1 MNLEDGIKSV
11 LVSEEEIS
19 KKITEYGKILSEE
32 YKDKNPLFVGIL
44 KGSFIF
50 MSDIIRALTIPCE
63 IDFMAASSYY
73 NGTVSTGNVK
83 IKMDLSTD
91 VSGRDVVIAE
101 DIIDT
106 GNTLCAVKKLLMERG
121 AKSVKIITFLD
132 KPDRREADI
141 YADYTLFTIPNEFVV
156 GYGLDCAEKYR
167 NLRYVGI
174 YSGE

>member
-91 VSGRDVVIAE
+91 VSGRDVIIAE

-141 YADYTLFTIPNEFVV
+141 SADYTLFTIPNEFVV

>member
-50 MSDIIRALTIPCE
+50 MSDIVRALTIPCE

-141 YADYTLFTIPNEFVV
+141 SADYTLFTIPNEFVV

>member
-50 MSDIIRALTIPCE
+50 MSDIVRALTIPCE

-132 KPDRREADI
+132 KPDRREANI
-141 YADYTLFTIPNEFVV
+141 SADYTLFTIPNEFVV

>member
-141 YADYTLFTIPNEFVV
+141 SADYTLFTIPNEFVV

>member
-91 VSGRDVVIAE
+91 VSGRDVIIAE

-106 GNTLCAVKKLLMERG
+106 GITMSHVLPIFHAKG
-121 AKSVKIITFLD
+121 AASVKIATMLM
-132 KPDRREADI
+132 KPEKLKCNI
-141 YADYTLFTIPNEFVV
+141 KVDYCAMEIPNDFIV
-156 GYGLDCAEKYR
+156 GYGLDYDGLGR
-167 NLRYVGI
+167 NYKDI
-174 YSGE
+174 YTVVED